1 MADQLNIVSTSRLI
15 EFLIQRRLRRAPL
28 ALYRRVPRRPVVVGA
43 PLMIVLVHSISIP
56 ILYSLFSPNTSP
68 WSVSVLSSSTV
79 RGGPVDPSL
88 ARHVKSHMGLPY
100 PFYKTL

>member
-43 PLMIVLVHSISIP
+43 PLMIVLV
-56 ILYSLFSPNTSP
+56 
-68 WSVSVLSSSTV
+68 
-79 RGGPVDPSL
+79 
-88 ARHVKSHMGLPY
+88 
-100 PFYKTL
+100 